1 MVDCALWY
9 VSWLPALWSVRHSE
23 NWMKKEKKEKKKKM
37 ILAGMERA
45 SMQVDVVNAKTFTVI
60 GLPGC
65 EAHGSC

>member
-1 MVDCALWY
+1 M
-9 VSWLPALWSVRHSE
+9 
-23 NWMKKEKKEKKKKM
+23 KKEKKKKM